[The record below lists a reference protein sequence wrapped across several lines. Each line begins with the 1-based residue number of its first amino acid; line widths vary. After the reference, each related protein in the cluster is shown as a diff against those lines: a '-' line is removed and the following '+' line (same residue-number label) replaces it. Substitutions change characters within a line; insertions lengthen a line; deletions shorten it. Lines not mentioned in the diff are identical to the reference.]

1 MDQPY
6 KTDSASYMVKIHLRK
21 HIGLIICPFLPST
34 LSTTEGPKTKIM
46 SKSGIH
52 SPVRWRGST
61 LEQFLC
67 SEKMQKMGIF
77 FSLSAQQLLSCAC
90 ARKPNQSR
98 HGGHYRKPIWAI
110 LANIKKYCCN
120 GWDITKNIVASHSN
134 SGNLAGG

>member
-1 MDQPY
+1 MGQPY

-77 FSLSAQQLLSCAC
+77 FFLSLHSSCCLA
-90 ARKPNQSR
+90 PVQGNQTKA
-98 HGGHYRKPIWAI
+98 GTG
-110 LANIKKYCCN
+110 
-120 GWDITKNIVASHSN
+120 DITENQYERYWPILKSIVAMVEISPKI
-134 SGNLAGG
+134 L